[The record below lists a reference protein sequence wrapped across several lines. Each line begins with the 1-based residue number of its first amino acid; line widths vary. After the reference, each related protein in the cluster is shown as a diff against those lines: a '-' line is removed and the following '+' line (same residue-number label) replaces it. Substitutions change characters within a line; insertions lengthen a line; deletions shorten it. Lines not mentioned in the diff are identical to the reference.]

1 MNTAQPML
9 LYGFWRSS
17 ASFRVRVALRLKDIP
32 FQEKVVNLE
41 AGEQRSPSY
50 LALNPQGAIPTLLVP
65 GQPPLT
71 QSLAILEWLD
81 EYQPSPPLLPTD
93 PWERAFVRSLAA
105 LLTADTHPLVTPR
118 VKGYLSRQQAIADDP
133 WRAWQTHWFHTG
145 LSAFEQ
151 RLVNEGRSGNFCLGD
166 TVGIADICLASI
178 LAVMAVLKIAPPDGI
193 PLIGK
198 IAGNAST
205 LPAFA
210 EAAPFKQAGAP
221 GI

>member
-32 FQEKVVNLE
+32 FQEKVINLE

-81 EYQPSPPLLPTD
+81 DYQPSPPLLPTD

-118 VKGYLSRQQAIADDP
+118 VKGYLSQQQAIADDP

-151 RLVNEGRSGNFCLGD
+151 RLANEGRSGNFCLGD

-178 LAVMAVLKIAPPDGI
+178 LAVMAVLKIALPDDI

-198 IAGNAST
+198 IVSNANT
-205 LPAFA
+205 LSAFA

-221 GI
+221 SI